1 MSRRVLAYVIFAATS
16 LWPAYS
22 MLAQTPQPQAT
33 QSQATQPQ
41 GGAPVVTDQE
51 IQLMRQD
58 LRDQRKQIIAA
69 NMTLTPAEAEKFWPL
84 YDQYTAETT
93 KIGDD
98 RAALIK
104 QYAQNYGSM
113 TDAMADSLIRKSL
126 QTDVATAQLR
136 IKYVPIFEKV
146 LPATKVANFFQLD
159 RRISLMID
167 LQLASQIPLVPT
179 K

>member
-16 LWPAYS
+16 LWPSYS
-22 MLAQTPQPQAT
+22 LLAQTAQPQAT
-33 QSQATQPQ
+33 QPQAA
-41 GGAPVVTDQE
+41 APTITDQD

-58 LRDQRKQIIAA
+58 LRDQKKQIIAA
-69 NMTLTPAEAEKFWPL
+69 NLPLTPAEAEKFWPV

-93 KIGDD
+93 KIGDE

-104 QYAQNYGSM
+104 QYAENYGNM

-126 QTDVATAQLR
+126 ATDVATAQLR
-136 IKYVPIFEKV
+136 VKYIPIFEKV
-146 LPATKVANFFQLD
+146 LPAKKVAMFFQLD
-159 RRISLMID
+159 RRIGLMID
-167 LQLASQIPLVPT
+167 LQLASQIPLVPA